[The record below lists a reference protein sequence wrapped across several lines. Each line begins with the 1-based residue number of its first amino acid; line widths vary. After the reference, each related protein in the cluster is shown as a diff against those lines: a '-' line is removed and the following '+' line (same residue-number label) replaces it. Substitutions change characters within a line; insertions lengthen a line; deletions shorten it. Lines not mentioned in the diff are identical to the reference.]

1 MSSILNIRNKLIIT
15 LVNIFFIVSVAVGN
29 YLIFTF
35 YFLTTIIVVLL
46 FRPDFKQLLK
56 RVSLVFLYPFFISIF
71 IPFANEGAIVAKIDL
86 KVFTLAVTDN
96 GLAIFAAVLIKSF
109 LSILLLASLLVS
121 TDEMELLHELRK
133 IHLPKVIVSI
143 IFLMYRYIFL
153 ITEEFRIG
161 QQAIKSRVFQKS
173 YHTVNKR
180 LTHVIGNLFIKSIDR
195 AENVYRSMESRG
207 FDGNFYVVEKENT
220 NGSLNIALNIT
231 LLLIFI
237 LIPASIKVIE
247 ITSIL

>member
-1 MSSILNIRNKLIIT
+1 MSSILNIRSKLIIT

-29 YLIFTF
+29 YLILAF
-35 YFLTTIIVVLL
+35 YFLATLIVVFL
-46 FRPDFKQLLK
+46 FKPDFKQLVK

-71 IPFANEGAIVAKIDL
+71 IPFANEGAAVAKIDL

-96 GLAIFAAVLIKSF
+96 GLAIFATVLIKSF
-109 LSILLLASLLVS
+109 LSIMLLASLIIS
-121 TDEMELLHELRK
+121 TDEIELLYGLRK

-153 ITEEFRIG
+153 IVEESRTG
-161 QQAIKSRVFQKS
+161 QMAIKSRVFQKS

-180 LTHVIGNLFIKSIDR
+180 LTHVMGNLFIKSLDR

-207 FDGNFYVVEKENT
+207 FDGNFYIVEKENVKE
-220 NGSLNIALNIT
+220 SLNIA

-237 LIPASIKVIE
+237 LAPMSIKVIE
-247 ITSIL
+247 LINVI

>member
-1 MSSILNIRNKLIIT
+1 LSNILNIRNKLIIT
-15 LVNIFFIVSVAVGN
+15 LVNIFFIVSVVKGR
-29 YLIFTF
+29 YLIFAF
-35 YFLTTIIVVLL
+35 YFLATIIVVFL
-46 FRPDFKQLLK
+46 FKPDFKQLVK

-71 IPFANEGAIVAKIDL
+71 IPFANEGTALVKIDL

-96 GLAIFAAVLIKSF
+96 GLAIFATVLIKSF

-121 TDEMELLHELRK
+121 TEEIELLHGLRK

-153 ITEEFRIG
+153 ITEESRTG

-180 LTHVIGNLFIKSIDR
+180 LTHVIGNLFIKSLDR
-195 AENVYRSMESRG
+195 AENVYKSMESRG
-207 FDGNFYVVEKENT
+207 FDGNFYIVEKENT
-220 NGSLNIALNIT
+220 NGSLNIAL
-231 LLLIFI
+231 LLIFI
-237 LIPASIKVIE
+237 LTPASIKVIE
-247 ITSIL
+247 MASII

>member
-15 LVNIFFIVSVAVGN
+15 LVNIFFIVSVARGN
-29 YLIFTF
+29 YLIFAF
-35 YFLTTIIVVLL
+35 YFLASIIVVFL
-46 FRPDFKQLLK
+46 FKSDFKRLIK

-96 GLAIFAAVLIKSF
+96 GLAIFATVLIKSF
-109 LSILLLASLLVS
+109 LSILLLTSLLVS
-121 TDEMELLHELRK
+121 TDEIELLHGLRK
-133 IHLPKVIVSI
+133 IHFPAVIVSI
-143 IFLMYRYIFL
+143 IFLMYRYIFMV
-153 ITEEFRIG
+153 TEESRTG

-180 LTHVIGNLFIKSIDR
+180 LTHVMGNLFIKSLDR

-207 FDGNFYVVEKENT
+207 FDGNFYIVEKENAK
-220 NGSLNIALNIT
+220 GSLNIAL
-231 LLLIFI
+231 LLIFI
-237 LIPASIKVIE
+237 LTPVSIKVIE
-247 ITSIL
+247 MTSII

>member
-15 LVNIFFIVSVAVGN
+15 LVNIFFIVSVVRGR
-29 YLIFTF
+29 YLIFVF
-35 YFLTTIIVVLL
+35 YFLATIIVVFL
-46 FRPDFKQLLK
+46 FKPNFKRLIK

-86 KVFTLAVTDN
+86 RIFTLAVTDN
-96 GLAIFAAVLIKSF
+96 GLAIFATVLIKSF

-121 TDEMELLHELRK
+121 TDEIELLHGLRK
-133 IHLPKVIVSI
+133 IHLPAIIVSI

-153 ITEEFRIG
+153 ITEESRVG

-180 LTHVIGNLFIKSIDR
+180 LTHVIGNLFIKSLDR
-195 AENVYRSMESRG
+195 AENVYKSMESRG
-207 FDGNFYVVEKENT
+207 FDGNFYIVEKENAK
-220 NGSLNIALNIT
+220 GSLNIAL
-231 LLLIFI
+231 LLIFI
-237 LIPASIKVIE
+237 LAPISIKIIE
-247 ITSIL
+247 MVNIL

>member
-1 MSSILNIRNKLIIT
+1 MNNILNIRSKLIIT
-15 LVNIFFIVSVAVGN
+15 LVNIFFIVSVVKGR
-29 YLIFTF
+29 YLIFAF
-35 YFLTTIIVVLL
+35 YFLATIIVVFL
-46 FRPDFKQLLK
+46 FKPKFKQLVK

-96 GLAIFAAVLIKSF
+96 GLAIFATVLIKSF

-121 TDEMELLHELRK
+121 TDEIELLHGLRK

-153 ITEEFRIG
+153 ITEESRTG

-180 LTHVIGNLFIKSIDR
+180 LTHVIGNLFIKSLDR

-207 FDGNFYVVEKENT
+207 FDGNFYIVEKENA
-220 NGSLNIALNIT
+220 NGSLNIAL
-231 LLLIFI
+231 LLIFI
-237 LIPASIKVIE
+237 LTPASIKVIE
-247 ITSIL
+247 MASII

>member
-1 MSSILNIRNKLIIT
+1 LSSILNIRSKLIII

-29 YLIFTF
+29 YLILAF
-35 YFLTTIIVVLL
+35 YFLATLIVVFL
-46 FRPDFKQLLK
+46 FKPDFKQLVK

-71 IPFANEGAIVAKIDL
+71 IPFANEGAALAKIDL
-86 KVFTLAVTDN
+86 KIFTLAVTDN
-96 GLAIFAAVLIKSF
+96 GLAIFATVLIKSF
-109 LSILLLASLLVS
+109 LSILLLASLIVS
-121 TDEMELLHELRK
+121 TDEIELLYGLRK

-153 ITEEFRIG
+153 IVEESRTG

-173 YHTVNKR
+173 YCTVNRR
-180 LTHVIGNLFIKSIDR
+180 LTNVMGNLFIKSLDR

-207 FDGNFYVVEKENT
+207 FDGNFYIMEKENAK
-220 NGSLNIALNIT
+220 GSLNTA

-237 LIPASIKVIE
+237 LTTASIKVIE
-247 ITSIL
+247 LINVI

>member
-15 LVNIFFIVSVAVGN
+15 LVNIFFIVSVVRGR
-29 YLIFTF
+29 YLIFVF
-35 YFLTTIIVVLL
+35 YFLATIIVVFL
-46 FRPDFKQLLK
+46 FKPNFKRLIK

-86 KVFTLAVTDN
+86 RIFTLAVTDN
-96 GLAIFAAVLIKSF
+96 GLAIFATVLIKSF

-121 TDEMELLHELRK
+121 TDEIELLHGLRK

-153 ITEEFRIG
+153 ITEESRVG

-180 LTHVIGNLFIKSIDR
+180 LTHVIGNLFIKSLDR
-195 AENVYRSMESRG
+195 AENVYKSMESRG
-207 FDGNFYVVEKENT
+207 FDGNFYIVEKENAK
-220 NGSLNIALNIT
+220 GSLNIAL
-231 LLLIFI
+231 LLIFI
-237 LIPASIKVIE
+237 LAPISIKIIE
-247 ITSIL
+247 MVNIL

>member
-1 MSSILNIRNKLIIT
+1 MSNILNIRNKLIIT
-15 LVNIFFIVSVAVGN
+15 LVNIFFIVSVVKGR
-29 YLIFTF
+29 YLIFAF
-35 YFLTTIIVVLL
+35 YFLATIIVVFL
-46 FRPDFKQLLK
+46 FKPDFKQLVK

-71 IPFANEGAIVAKIDL
+71 IPFANEGAALAKIDL

-96 GLAIFAAVLIKSF
+96 GLTIFAAVLIKSF
-109 LSILLLASLLVS
+109 LSILLLTSLIVS
-121 TDEMELLHELRK
+121 TDEIELLHGLRK

-153 ITEEFRIG
+153 ITEESRTG

-180 LTHVIGNLFIKSIDR
+180 LTHVIGNLFIKSLDR

-207 FDGNFYVVEKENT
+207 FDGNFYIVEKENT
-220 NGSLNIALNIT
+220 KGSLNIAL
-231 LLLIFI
+231 LLIFI
-237 LIPASIKVIE
+237 LTPASIKVIE
-247 ITSIL
+247 MASII

>member
-1 MSSILNIRNKLIIT
+1 MSNILNIRNKLIIT
-15 LVNIFFIVSVAVGN
+15 LVNIFFIVSVVKGR
-29 YLIFTF
+29 YLIFAF
-35 YFLTTIIVVLL
+35 YFLATIIVVFL
-46 FRPDFKQLLK
+46 FKPDFKRLIK

-71 IPFANEGAIVAKIDL
+71 IPFANEGSILAKIDL

-96 GLAIFAAVLIKSF
+96 GLAIFATVLIKSF

-121 TDEMELLHELRK
+121 TDEIELLHGLRK

-153 ITEEFRIG
+153 ITEESRTG

-180 LTHVIGNLFIKSIDR
+180 LTHVIGNLFIKSLDR
-195 AENVYRSMESRG
+195 AENVYKSMESRG
-207 FDGNFYVVEKENT
+207 FDGNFYIVEKENT
-220 NGSLNIALNIT
+220 KGSLNIAL
-231 LLLIFI
+231 LLIFI
-237 LIPASIKVIE
+237 LTPASIKVIE
-247 ITSIL
+247 MVNII

>member
-15 LVNIFFIVSVAVGN
+15 LVNIFFIVSVVRGR
-29 YLIFTF
+29 YLIFVF
-35 YFLTTIIVVLL
+35 YFLATIIVVFL
-46 FRPDFKQLLK
+46 FKPNFKRLIK

-86 KVFTLAVTDN
+86 RIFTLAVTDN
-96 GLAIFAAVLIKSF
+96 GLAIFATVIIKSF

-121 TDEMELLHELRK
+121 TDEIELLHGLRK
-133 IHLPKVIVSI
+133 IHLPAIIVSI

-153 ITEEFRIG
+153 ITEESRVG

-180 LTHVIGNLFIKSIDR
+180 LTHVIGNLFIKSLDR
-195 AENVYRSMESRG
+195 AENVYKSMESRG
-207 FDGNFYVVEKENT
+207 FDGNFYIVEKENAK
-220 NGSLNIALNIT
+220 GSLNIAL
-231 LLLIFI
+231 LLIFI
-237 LIPASIKVIE
+237 LAPISIKIIE
-247 ITSIL
+247 MVNIL